1 MPAGRG
7 LGLVPPPH
15 DQRHEAGQQRK
26 LHLSSHPGPDATV
39 CVTHCQSIPC
49 PRSPRPKPRAPA
61 SVAAGARAAGGRRH
75 RAGSASRSFYDL
87 SVSDVTQ
94 RAGDRGA
101 RSSIGTSTISR
112 DLLLRAA
119 TEAIEA
125 CEAQVELDAERQEG
139 DLEAVRAAV
148 EPAVR
153 VYQRHGPVLRAV
165 TEAGASNPEVAA
177 RGAELRRRFNELA
190 TDSLGKLPG
199 LRENPPADVAESAR
213 ALNLLNEA
221 YLRDAFGHEPRL
233 SAEAAIQ
240 TLTEIWAAF
249 LDRRPAPPKS
259 PDAR

>member
-1 MPAGRG
+1 MPAKS
-7 LGLVPPPH
+7 P
-15 DQRHEAGQQRK
+15 AK
-26 LHLSSHPGPDATV
+26 A
-39 CVTHCQSIPC
+39 
-49 PRSPRPKPRAPA
+49 PRPRL
-61 SVAAGARAAGGRRH
+61 SRDEVRERLVGAATELVRD
-75 RAGSASRSFYDL
+75 RSFYDI
-87 SVSDVTQ
+87 SVSDVTE
-94 RAGDRGA
+94 RAGIER
-101 RSSIGTSTISR
+101 TIFYR
-112 DLLLRAA
+112 HFDDLADLLLRAA
-119 TEAIEA
+119 TEAIESLY
-125 CEAQVELDAERQEG
+125 EAQVELDAGRQEG
-139 DLEAVRAAV
+139 DLEAVRAAI

-165 TEAGASNPEVAA
+165 TEAGASNPGIAA

-249 LDRRPAPPKS
+249 LDRRPVPS
-259 PDAR
+259 IEI

>member
-1 MPAGRG
+1 MPAKS
-7 LGLVPPPH
+7 PTK
-15 DQRHEAGQQRK
+15 A
-26 LHLSSHPGPDATV
+26 
-39 CVTHCQSIPC
+39 
-49 PRSPRPKPRAPA
+49 PRPRL
-61 SVAAGARAAGGRRH
+61 SRDEVRERLVGAATELVRD
-75 RAGSASRSFYDL
+75 RSFYEL

-94 RAGDRGA
+94 RAGIER
-101 RSSIGTSTISR
+101 TIFYR
-112 DLLLRAA
+112 HFDDLADLLLRAA
-119 TEAIEA
+119 TAAIEGLY
-125 CEAQVELDAERQEG
+125 EAQVELDAGRQEG

-165 TEAGASNPEVAA
+165 TEAGASNPQIAA

-221 YLRDAFGHEPRL
+221 YLRDVFGHEPRL

-249 LDRRPAPPKS
+249 LDRRPVPPIEI
-259 PDAR
+259 